1 MSAMPPSAQT
11 VRRWLRHRRYGV
23 PPAMIDAATE
33 RRLAGDW
40 RRACAAAHVTPDI
53 DLRAVEWEHGREV
66 AAAVEDD
73 LRHLAPDLL
82 RWHEPLHGHHSWPA
96 ASRPVPMTRLA
107 GGLGILL
114 ASGPRSGGRRLFR
127 LRFGGVSPVAP
138 LVDRHLWDVRQAPG
152 LRGLCGPEPVSTD
165 AACPHATGRQRE
177 AAAAAGIDA
186 TGLAGQGSDD
196 SLASHPLVWSRL
208 VPAARALLHRHSSPG
223 GTVDLGEGWLDL
235 RERPTIVAGP
245 PPRHAPLLQIS
256 DWQEPLDAELVRHG
270 LIDPDAL
277 HPLVHDALLP
287 GRPQSPPRHGP
298 LVPAVVPVECGGR
311 VHRLAARDGQWHP
324 LDHDLRDLARE
335 EALAALGGPAEGCA
349 GVLLGWRTGS
359 RADSGLL
366 PPPVQDLH
374 DELWQRVAYGDTD
387 GVLRLL
393 GDGFP
398 PAADRGGGTLLHALG
413 SLDHARM
420 LPRLLALG
428 LDVHARTNTGDT
440 PLHAA
445 ARSSSDAAADL
456 VEALLRAGA
465 DPRAVNHRGQHPADL
480 AGTPEAAAV
489 LRA

>member
-11 VRRWLRHRRYGV
+11 VRTWLRHRRFGV
-23 PPAMIDAATE
+23 PPAVIEAATE
-33 RRLAGDW
+33 RRLTGDW
-40 RRACAAAHVTPDI
+40 RRACTAAYVTPDI
-53 DLRAVEWEHGREV
+53 DLRAVEREHGREV

-82 RWHEPLHGHHSWPA
+82 RWHEPLHGHHPWPA

-114 ASGPRSGGRRLFR
+114 VQGPRSGGRRRFQ
-127 LRFGGVSPVAP
+127 LRFDGGVSPAAE
-138 LVDRHLWDVRQAPG
+138 LIDRHLWDVRRASG
-152 LRGLCGPEPVSTD
+152 LRALCGPEPVGTE
-165 AACPHATGRQRE
+165 AVCPHTTGRQRE

-186 TGLAGQGSDD
+186 AGLAEPRSDF
-196 SLASHPLVWSRL
+196 SLASYPLVWSRL
-208 VPAARALLHRHSSPG
+208 VPAARALLDRRGSRAG
-223 GTVDLGEGWLDL
+223 AVDLGEGWLDL
-235 RERPTIVAGP
+235 SEQPTVVAGP
-245 PPRHAPLLQIS
+245 PPRNAPLLQVS

-287 GRPQSPPRHGP
+287 GRSRSRQRYGPP
-298 LVPAVVPVECGGR
+298 VPAVVPVRCGGR

-324 LDHDLRDLARE
+324 LDHDPSDLTRE

-349 GVLLGWRTGS
+349 DVLLSWRTG
-359 RADSGLL
+359 RRRDAGL

-398 PAADRGGGTLLHALG
+398 PAADRGGVTLLHALG
-413 SLDHARM
+413 SLDHPRL

-428 LDVHARTNTGDT
+428 LDVNARTIVGET

-445 ARSSSDAAADL
+445 ARSPSDGAADL
-456 VEALLRAGA
+456 VGALLRAGA
-465 DPRAVNHRGQHPADL
+465 DPRAVNDRGQRPADL
-480 AGTPEAAAV
+480 ASDPAAV
-489 LRA
+489 ALLRA